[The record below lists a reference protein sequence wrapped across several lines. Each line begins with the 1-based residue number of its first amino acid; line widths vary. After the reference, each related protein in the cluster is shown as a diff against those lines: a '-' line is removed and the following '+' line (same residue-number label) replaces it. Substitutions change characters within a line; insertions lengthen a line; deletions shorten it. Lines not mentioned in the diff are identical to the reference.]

1 MQEITFRNASLED
14 LPKIVEIYNSTIPS
28 RMVTAD
34 TEPVSVE
41 SRKQWFAE
49 HNAETRP
56 LWIIEDQQNKILG
69 WVSFSSFYGRP
80 AYNGTVE
87 LSIYMDESCRG
98 KGYGKKVLQYCIDN
112 AGKFGVKT
120 LLGFIFLHNEPS
132 LKLFRHFGFEDWGV
146 FPDVAV
152 LDGVER
158 TLVILG
164 KRIE

>member
-1 MQEITFRNASLED
+1 MNELMYRNAVPGD
-14 LPKIVEIYNSTIPS
+14 LPKIVEIYNSTIAS

-34 TEPVSVE
+34 REPVSVE
-41 SRKQWFAE
+41 SRVQWFHE
-49 HNAETRP
+49 HNTETRP
-56 LWIIEDQQNKILG
+56 LWIVEDAENNMLG

-80 AYNGTVE
+80 AYSGTVE
-87 LSIYMDESCRG
+87 VSIYMDENCRG
-98 KGYGKKVLQYCIDN
+98 KGYGKQILRYCIDK

-164 KRIE
+164 KRIG